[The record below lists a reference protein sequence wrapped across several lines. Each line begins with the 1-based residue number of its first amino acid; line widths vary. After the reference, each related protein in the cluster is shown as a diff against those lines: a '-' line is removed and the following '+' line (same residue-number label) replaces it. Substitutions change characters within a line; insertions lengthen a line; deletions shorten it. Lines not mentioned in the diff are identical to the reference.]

1 MGETG
6 LWQGDNDNDKAEQE
20 GLTMARR
27 RTIGASPL
35 DAVVPM
41 GRLEDARRGSQP
53 TQPAKAPKERVTF
66 QLPVDVI
73 EQARNAVFWTPGAT
87 MSALMEEAL
96 TAHLE
101 RLEKKRGEAFPARSG
116 ALRTGRP
123 VKAA

>member
-1 MGETG
+1 
-6 LWQGDNDNDKAEQE
+6 
-20 GLTMARR
+20 MARR
-27 RTIGASPL
+27 QTIKVSPLATGVTPL
-35 DAVVPM
+35 DAVVPV
-41 GRLEDARRGSQP
+41 RR
-53 TQPAKAPKERVTF
+53 PAKAPKERVTF